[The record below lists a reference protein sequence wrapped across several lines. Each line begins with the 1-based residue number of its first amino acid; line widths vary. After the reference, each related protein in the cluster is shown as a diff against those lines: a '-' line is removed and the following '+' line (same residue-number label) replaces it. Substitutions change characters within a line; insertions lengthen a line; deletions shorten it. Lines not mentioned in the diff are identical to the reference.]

1 MFRRLIAGVFAIAMV
16 GTACKSSA
24 PASNGASSPA
34 SAAPMAVASPMQD
47 AAYHPDINPANFV
60 STIDNPYFPLTPG
73 TSYTFEGVRDGA
85 GQRDVFVVTGETKSI
100 MGVTSTVI
108 KDTATVLA
116 TGTVIEVTS
125 DWFAQDNQG
134 NVWYMGEDTKLLN
147 PDGSVKST
155 EGSWTGGVDG
165 ALPGIVMPGNLQIP
179 STFRQEYYPAQA
191 QDMAWFVSSDQSA
204 KVPYKVFNGGVVETL
219 EWSPLE
225 PAVIEKK
232 FYAAG
237 IGLVYSVS
245 AAGEVETAKLVS
257 VKHA

>member
-1 MFRRLIAGVFAIAMV
+1 MALV
-16 GTACKSSA
+16 GTACKSSD
-24 PASNGASSPA
+24 ASNASSPPA
-34 SAAPMAVASPMQD
+34 SAESKVVASPMQNG
-47 AAYHPDINPANFV
+47 AYHPDINPANFV

-85 GQRDVFVVTGETKSI
+85 GQRDVFAVTGETKSI

-108 KDTATVLA
+108 EDTATVLA
-116 TGTVIEVTS
+116 TGRVIEKTN
-125 DWFAQDNQG
+125 DWFAQDNEG
-134 NVWYMGEDTKLLN
+134 NVWYMGEDTQLLN
-147 PDGSVKST
+147 PDGTVKNT
-155 EGSWTGGVDG
+155 TGSWTAGVDG

-179 STFRQEYYPAQA
+179 STFRQEYLSGQA
-191 QDMAWFVSSDQSA
+191 EDMAWFISKDQSA
-204 KVPYKVFNGGVVETL
+204 KVPYKTLTGGVVETL

-232 FYAAG
+232 YYAAG